1 MAVCAT
7 CYGRGYVW
15 VDLLGRPVT
24 IPPMGGSAFQLAQA
38 VSLARPCPACHG
50 GGTESC
56 CEGAVG
62 GPEDVTNNPSKP

>member
-24 IPPMGGSAFQLAQA
+24 IPPM
-38 VSLARPCPACHG
+38 VSLAKPCPACHG
-50 GGTESC
+50 SGTESC

-62 GPEDVTNNPSKP
+62 GPEDVTNNPSRP